1 MIDFIFQ
8 GGVDVRFTDW
18 DEARNFVIFDTIVN
32 NPRLDD
38 ETKIKLQAV
47 EQDAFE
53 EHANKF
59 FQSEKAEIAQYY
71 TYLKNQFPSVTD
83 DERFLAIYDAA
94 ADVKADESSVNL
106 EDFEISNDTKLTL
119 AVLGL
124 AGFTLYM
131 LLRK

>member
-8 GGVDVRFTDW
+8 GAVDERFSDW
-18 DEARNFVIFDTIVN
+18 EQAREFVIFDTIVN
-32 NPRLDD
+32 NPRFDD
-38 ETKIKLQAV
+38 ETKIKLQDV

-53 EHANKF
+53 AHANKF

-71 TYLKNQFPSVTD
+71 TYLKNQFPSVTND
-83 DERFLAIYDAA
+83 QRFLAIFDAA
-94 ADVKADESSVNL
+94 SDVKADESSVKL
-106 EDFEISNDTKLTL
+106 EDFEIPNETKLSL
-119 AVLGL
+119 VVVGL